1 MNEVAKVDVFLL
13 VMGRKT
19 SNRHVTTRHVT
30 AGRVNYNLQ
39 VRISNRLP
47 MSLFCLFSYTG

>member
-30 AGRVNYNLQ
+30 AGRVNWSCASQNIQ
-39 VRISNRLP
+39 
-47 MSLFCLFSYTG
+47 